1 MNHALWPNC
10 IYVINKK
17 FVNFMNF
24 YRENKE
30 NFILFVVDKKGQAL
44 NL

>member
-1 MNHALWPNC
+1 
-10 IYVINKK
+10 VINKK

-30 NFILFVVDKKGQAL
+30 NFILFAVDKKDE
-44 NL
+44 

>member
-1 MNHALWPNC
+1 
-10 IYVINKK
+10 
-17 FVNFMNF
+17 MNF

-44 NL
+44 NLPIISGKDE